1 MTPDLFHAR
10 DTAVQIARDAAAIL
24 LHYFEGPLNETTK
37 KSPYDIVTEA
47 DQEAEKLIS
56 AALQTHFPDHHIVG
70 EEGGGM
76 GRAIE
81 DAEYRWYVDPLDG
94 TTNFANRIPM
104 FCVSIALTDRAMQ
117 PLVGVVYNPVHQEL
131 FVAVRGQG
139 ATLNGKPIHVTK
151 ATELSQ
157 CVLASGFPYDKYT
170 SEENNLKE
178 WGRFLVCTRGLRRM
192 GAAALDLAF
201 VAAGRF
207 DGYWEQKLNPWDCLA
222 GMLCVTEAGGTVTD
236 YTGGTPETMASAGKL
251 VASNT
256 HIHQQMLDVL
266 ALK

>member
-1 MTPDLFHAR
+1 MTPDLVHAR
-10 DTAVQIARDAAAIL
+10 DTAVNIARDAADVL
-24 LHYFEGPLNETTK
+24 LRYFEGPLNHTVK
-37 KSPYDIVTEA
+37 KSPVDIVTEA

-56 AALQTHFPDHHIVG
+56 IALQTHFPDHHIVG

-81 DAEYRWYVDPLDG
+81 EADYRWYVDPLDG

-117 PLVGVVYNPVHQEL
+117 PLVGVILNPVHQEL

-139 ATLNGKPIHVTK
+139 VTLNDRPIRVSK
-151 ATELSQ
+151 AAELLQ

-178 WGRFLVCTRGLRRM
+178 WGRFLLRTRGLRRM
-192 GAAALDLAF
+192 GAAALDLAY

-222 GMLCVTEAGGTVTD
+222 GILCVTEAGGIVTD
-236 YTGGTPETMASAGKL
+236 YTGGTPETLASAGKL
-251 VASNT
+251 VASNG

-266 ALK
+266 AAK